1 MRRSSILFLFFLC
14 LFGVVGS
21 CDNTSCGCDPIPPIT
36 TSQLAY
42 KWRLD
47 EIRIAN
53 QITSSSAGIKDR
65 FTIEFRPDGS
75 YTQTLLADGTT
86 FDGTWKIAGSG
97 NRELRLIDHKKAP
110 HDYRL
115 SLATSTE
122 LRYGTINSGGKNEDY
137 LFTRVP

>member
-1 MRRSSILFLFFLC
+1 MRRSFSLFLFFLC
-14 LFGVVGS
+14 LFGLVGS

-36 TSQLAY
+36 AAQLAY

-47 EIRIAN
+47 EIRIGD
-53 QITSSSAGIKDR
+53 QITSSSAAIKDR
-65 FTIEFRPDGS
+65 YTIEFRPDGG

-86 FDGTWKIAGSG
+86 FDGTWKTEGNG

-110 HDYRL
+110 HNYRL

-122 LRYGTINSGGKNEDY
+122 LRYGYVNNDGKHEDY
-137 LFTRVP
+137 LFTKVL